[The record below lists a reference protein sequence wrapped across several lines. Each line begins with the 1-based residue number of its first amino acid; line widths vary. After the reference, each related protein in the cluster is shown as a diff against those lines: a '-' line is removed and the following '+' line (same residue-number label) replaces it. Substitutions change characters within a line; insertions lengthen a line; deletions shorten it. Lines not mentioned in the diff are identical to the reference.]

1 MKKSSSVIAAAVCVA
16 MLTCACTAP
25 KDKEENKEPV
35 ANIEQQQTEEKEYQG
50 KLDLIEPS
58 AYNNVDGLGLEPGS
72 YISVIG
78 KDEGS
83 QYWNEVKAGAEQAAK
98 DLNEHLGYEGKD
110 KIKVTYSAP
119 ATADNVDEQVN
130 ILDEELA
137 RYPVALG
144 IAIADASA
152 CEVQFDLA
160 AESDIPIVAFDSGSD
175 YQGLMAMVSTDN
187 QAAAREATGK
197 LAEAI
202 DDAGEIALF
211 VHDSKSM
218 TAVDRENAFKE
229 EIQNKHPNITIANV
243 YHMDQLSEM
252 QQIVADEINAGTY
265 QKDQTEEGDAP
276 HDAELVTADSITE
289 EEVIDYIFAKHPD
302 LKGCYATNGTA
313 VKLALDGIERNEAKD
328 MEVVGFDADEEEIE
342 ALEDGKVVGLIVQNP
357 FGMGYAT
364 VIAAARA
371 SLDMGNEAFVNT
383 GYTWVTK
390 DNLKEESVRKMLY

>member
-16 MLTCACTAP
+16 MLICACTTSEN
-25 KDKEENKEPV
+25 KEEKKEPV
-35 ANIEQQQTEEKEYQG
+35 ASTEQQQTEEKEYQG

-58 AYNNVDGLGLEPGS
+58 AYNNVEGLRLEPGS

-78 KDEGS
+78 KDEGG
-83 QYWNEVKAGAEQAAK
+83 QYWDEVKAGVEQAAK
-98 DLNEHLGYEGKD
+98 DLNAHLGYEGKD
-110 KIKVTYSAP
+110 KVKVTYSAP

-175 YQGLMAMVSTDN
+175 YQGLMATVSTDN
-187 QAAAREATGK
+187 QSAAREAAGK
-197 LAEAI
+197 LAEVI
-202 DDAGEIALF
+202 EDSGEIALF

-229 EIQNKHPNITIANV
+229 EIQNNHPNITIANV

-252 QQIVADEINAGTY
+252 QQTVADEINAGTY
-265 QKDQTEEGDAP
+265 QKNQTEEGDAP

-313 VKLALDGIERNEAKD
+313 VKLTLDGIERNEAKD
-328 MEVVGFDADEEEIE
+328 MVIVGFDADEEEIE
-342 ALEDGKVVGLIVQNP
+342 ALEEGKVAGLIVQNP

-383 GYTWVTK
+383 GHIWVTK
-390 DNLKEESVRKMLY
+390 DNLKEESVQKMLY

>member
-25 KDKEENKEPV
+25 EDKEVNKEPA
-35 ANIEQQQTEEKEYQG
+35 ANTEQQQTEEKEYQG
-50 KLDLIEPS
+50 KLNLIEPS
-58 AYNNVDGLGLEPGS
+58 AYNNVEGLGLEPGS
-72 YISVIG
+72 YISMIG

-83 QYWNEVKAGAEQAAK
+83 QYWNEVKAGAEQAAE
-98 DLNEHLGYEGKD
+98 DINEYLGYEGKD

-152 CEVQFDLA
+152 CKVQFDLA

-175 YQGLMAMVSTDN
+175 YQNLMAMVSTDN
-187 QAAAREATGK
+187 QAAAREAAGK
-197 LAEAI
+197 LAQAI
-202 DDAGEIALF
+202 GDAGEIALF

-229 EIQNKHPNITIANV
+229 EIQNNHPNITISNI
-243 YHMDQLSEM
+243 YHIDQLSEM

-265 QKDQTEEGDAP
+265 QEEQTEEGEAH

-289 EEVIDYIFAKHPD
+289 EEVIDYIFSRHPD

-313 VKLALDGIERNEAKD
+313 VKLMLDGIERNEVKD
-328 MEVVGFDADEEEIE
+328 MAIVGFDADEEEVE
-342 ALEDGKVVGLIVQNP
+342 ALEDGKIAGLIVQNP